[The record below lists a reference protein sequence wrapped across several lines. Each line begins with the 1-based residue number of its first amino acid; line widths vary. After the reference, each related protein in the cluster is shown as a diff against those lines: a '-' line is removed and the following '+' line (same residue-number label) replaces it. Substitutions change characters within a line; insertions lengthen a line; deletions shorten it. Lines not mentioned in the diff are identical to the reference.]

1 MVVEQVILYHPLCQV
16 SSFKSCWMSLDRTG
30 PYLPLS
36 FKLVTCFP
44 LCFGYFHGGCP
55 FLAVGYNLRSTSPT
69 LLHGRRLAVAY
80 IHHPKPPSSSTLPV
94 FVFLL
99 GCWRLTSGGWRPVRG
114 GCCSR
119 PCPTPGV
126 VRRPRSARCNE
137 AKRSRVWS
145 PSSQPLKAPCLE
157 RAALF
162 IFLSCADQGGCL
174 GFGWVVLGF
183 SSQPESR

>member
-80 IHHPKPPSSSTLPV
+80 IHHPKPPSSSTLQCLFFCWV
-94 FVFLL
+94 VGDLQVAGGDLL
-99 GCWRLTSGGWRPVRG
+99 GEAAALGHVRLPVSFVDLAR
-114 GCCSR
+114 
-119 PCPTPGV
+119 
-126 VRRPRSARCNE
+126 ARCNE